1 MVSIKLCPGTKLG
14 IRHTDTL
21 TEPPP
26 PPPLLLQMTALLLSD
41 WLPLRLAIIRGNV
54 LMKVDRRVMTE
65 RGFTRRIR
73 L

>member
-21 TEPPP
+21 TEPS
-26 PPPLLLQMTALLLSD
+26 PLLLQMTALLLSD
-41 WLPLRLAIIRGNV
+41 WLPLRLAIIRGDV

>member
-21 TEPPP
+21 TELPP
-26 PPPLLLQMTALLLSD
+26 PPPLQMTA
-41 WLPLRLAIIRGNV
+41 LRLAIIRGNV
-54 LMKVDRRVMTE
+54 LMKVDGRVMTE
-65 RGFTRRIR
+65 RGFARRIGVRR

>member
-26 PPPLLLQMTALLLSD
+26 LLLLQMTALLLSD